1 MNKKELFKSLNSLCC
16 EMNESYNINCGGC
29 CFVAAVIAEQLE
41 IANIPF
47 LIAVTYHPTHYA
59 IKVNDGYINRDD
71 YRFYTKDLKKWNSEY
86 LYDKYDEGDW
96 NDYYNRK
103 WNLIVRTRIK
113 SIFRKYGNSV

>member
-59 IKVNDGYINRDD
+59 IKVGDRYINRDY
-71 YRFYTKDLKKWNSEY
+71 YRFYTEDLKEWNSEY
-86 LYDKYDEGDW
+86 LYDEYDEGYW
-96 NDYYNRK
+96 NNCYNRK

>member
-47 LIAVTYHPTHYA
+47 LVAVTYHPTHYA
-59 IKVNDGYINRDD
+59 IKVSDRYINRDD
-71 YRFYTKDLKKWNSEY
+71 YRFCTEDLRSWDSDS
-86 LYDKYDEGDW
+86 LYDIYDEGYW
-96 NDYYNRK
+96 NDYYSRR